1 MTARDFS
8 LSLVQSWVARV
19 ALAGAALL
27 GASAAW
33 AAPCAGFTDVDTTS
47 SFCKYVD
54 WLKNRSITLGS
65 SCPPTAAPSYCPNDT
80 VTRLQMAAFMN
91 RLGTALTPLH
101 LREDV
106 AVGPINFDASVGG
119 VVVCQTSDIVISGFP
134 RRAFADLTFSGTATA
149 DVSFAVDL
157 AMSTDGG
164 TTWTMLNANPNRG
177 SVPANQ
183 WGGLSDVGYADLDV
197 GQTVRF
203 GAQANRG
210 GIASGTDLTDSRCE
224 LRVLVYSRDGTSS
237 PY

>member
-1 MTARDFS
+1 MTAHDFS
-8 LSLVQSWVARV
+8 LSSACRWAAIA

-27 GASAAW
+27 TTSVAS
-33 AAPCAGFTDVDTTS
+33 AAPCAGFVDVLDTS
-47 SFCKYVD
+47 GFCKNVD
-54 WLKNRSITLGS
+54 WLKNRSITLG
-65 SCPPTAAPSYCPNDT
+65 CTDVTHYCPTDP
-80 VTRLQMAAFMN
+80 VSRLAMAAFMN

-101 LREDV
+101 FRKDV
-106 AVGPINFDASVGG
+106 AVGALDLDAN
-119 VVVCQTSDIVISGFP
+119 VVVCQTSDIAVTGFP

-164 TTWTMLNANPNRG
+164 ATWTMLNANPNRG

-183 WGGLSDVGYADLDV
+183 WGGLSDVGSVDVDV

-203 GAQANRG
+203 GAQASRG
-210 GIASGTDLTDSRCE
+210 GIAGATDLTDSRCE

-237 PY
+237 PF